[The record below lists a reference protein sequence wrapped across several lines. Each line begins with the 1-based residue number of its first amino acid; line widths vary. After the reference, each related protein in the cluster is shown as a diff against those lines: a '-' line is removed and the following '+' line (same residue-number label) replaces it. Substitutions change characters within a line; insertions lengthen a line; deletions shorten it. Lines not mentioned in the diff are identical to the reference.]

1 MNELVS
7 RRTRSAVRDLV
18 NVVTIGRIHTMWQD
32 AGYVQ
37 PSTFPEGIGG
47 ERVTLFQAYLDQV
60 DWSSTDQFTRVRI
73 VFEDAIEQ
81 RIKECGWDDRV
92 DRVRKLLRYDGY
104 TLDDDGTI
112 AGAPTDAAAPVIT
125 SELLAGLTDP
135 AVIHDHL
142 DRIAAAIDRGDP
154 AQAIGSAKELVEST
168 AKLVLRQLNVPF
180 TEKDDLPALVQ
191 RVQEALAIRPADV
204 DGSAD
209 TSFGIKKIL
218 GGATGIT
225 HGLSE
230 FRNRGWGTGHGPG
243 QPRQGLGPRHARLA
257 VNAARLWCE
266 FVLDTLT
273 DPRAPWRK
281 KAAAP
286 STAGGQALHGP
297 DMNLA
302 APAAGG
308 HA

>member
-18 NVVTIGRIHTMWQD
+18 NVVPLGRIHTMWQD

-37 PSTFPEGIGG
+37 PSTFPDGVGG

-60 DWSSTDQFTRVRI
+60 DWSNSDQFARVRI

-81 RIKECGWDDRV
+81 RIKETGWDERV
-92 DRVRKLLRYDGY
+92 DRVRKLLRYDGL
-104 TLDDDGTI
+104 TLEDDGTI
-112 AGAPTDAAAPVIT
+112 TGLPVDVPAPVIT
-125 SELLAGLTDP
+125 TALLAGVTDP

-142 DRIAAAIDRGDP
+142 ERIAAALDRDDP

-168 AKLVLRQLNVPF
+168 AKLVLRQLNLPF
-180 TEKDDLPALVQ
+180 TDKDSLPALVQ
-191 RVQEALAIRPADV
+191 RAEEALAIHPSSI

-209 TSFGIKKIL
+209 ESFGIKKIL
-218 GGATGIT
+218 GGATNIT
-225 HGLSE
+225 NGLSE

-243 QPRQGLGPRHARLA
+243 QTRQGLGPRHARLA

-273 DPRAPWRK
+273 DPRAPWHSK
-281 KAAAP
+281 TTPHSTP
-286 STAGGQALHGP
+286 SNRSASLNVSSRP
-297 DMNLA
+297 DLKS
-302 APAAGG
+302 GRE
-308 HA
+308 